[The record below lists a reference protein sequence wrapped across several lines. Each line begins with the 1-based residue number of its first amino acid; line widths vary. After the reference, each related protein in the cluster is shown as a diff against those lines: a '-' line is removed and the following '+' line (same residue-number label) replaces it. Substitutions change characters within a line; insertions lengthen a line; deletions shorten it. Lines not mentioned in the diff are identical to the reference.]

1 MDSDGQLPLYDLVA
15 ARLKDAHTMV
25 RALQVPDDVRA
36 ALVRRLLA
44 VTAAAKHDLGG
55 AARRLDR
62 LMEDIRAGDGLF
74 PGEGE
79 DRCAD
84 RSA

>member
-1 MDSDGQLPLYDLVA
+1 MESDGQLPLYDLVA

-55 AARRLDR
+55 AVRRLDR
-62 LMEDIRAGDGLF
+62 LMEDIGAGDGPF
-74 PGEGE
+74 PGEEE
-79 DRCAD
+79 DRRAD